1 MSDLQTGY
9 TWSDDK
15 ANWETN
21 EATAIRLN
29 RMMEDTQMNIL
40 AGSNVTVTRSSSGV
54 TIASTAAGTGTVTSV
69 ATGTGLTGGPITT
82 TGTVALANTS
92 VAAGSYTNSN
102 ITVDAQGRLTSA
114 ANGSAG
120 GVTSVTGTAPV
131 VSSGG
136 ATPAISMAAATTSVN
151 GYLTNTDW
159 NTFNNK
165 SNTSGTVTS
174 VAATVPSVFSISGS
188 PITTSGTL
196 AMTYSGTAL
205 PQANGGTGQTT
216 LGAGTYTATGGS
228 TAISLASRSAQVINV
243 LDYGVSNNAT
253 SDERSL
259 IIAALEAA
267 RPSATTGTYVKE
279 IVVVYGGSGYTSVPT
294 VNVSIG
300 SSGTFTAVVKDQM
313 VQSVTVTGGG
323 SGYAY
328 NTVVTFSGGG
338 GSGASA
344 YALVGRGNTVV
355 FPPGRYQADAGIAID
370 GLHNVNIIANGAY
383 LYRATTNGNPGLWVQ
398 GHCHNVNI
406 EGLYLWGD
414 ATDRNGGYGVGILLA
429 GDNIQLNKCSV
440 SKWPNFAI
448 QLSADTTTEA
458 RYYAGCTVNGCDIN
472 NTFADGIHL
481 NQGYIGTK
489 ITNNIIRNTEED
501 DAIGCFNDSKDA
513 RVSMN
518 TLIANN
524 IITDSRWRGI
534 LVAGCYDTNVIGN
547 VINGT
552 ASHGILIGDDAPSSV
567 TLDLTLTNNS
577 TTATVISYSI
587 STATRSLT
595 TVTITT
601 TAPYAMVTGNVSTI
615 SGLTGTVN
623 PNGAY
628 AITVV
633 SSTVFT
639 ITLPSGT
646 GTETYSGTG
655 SVLSGTPW
663 VGAYIWGTGLSFPV
677 IITAVS
683 GATITM
689 NQSANATGSYAF
701 SAYHGVL
708 RVNISGNSITNVAT
722 LTKNGAG
729 PYTDRHGIY
738 ANHASRVNIG
748 NNLSVNLPSAGY
760 AVATADVSYIN
771 ISSNYG
777 YDMASGTLTYSA
789 GTNSYSVSAMYYQ
802 SGALK
807 YLGTS
812 GTVTTLGAA

>member
-1 MSDLQTGY
+1 MSDIKTGY

-15 ANWETN
+15 ANWSSN
-21 EATAIRLN
+21 KATALRLN
-29 RMMEDTQMNIL
+29 QMMDDANVNIL
-40 AGSNVTVTRSSSGV
+40 AGSNITVTKSDAGI
-54 TIASTAAGTGTVTSV
+54 TIASTAGGTGTVTSV

-136 ATPAISMAAATTSVN
+136 ATPAISMAAATASVN
-151 GYLTNTDW
+151 GYLTSTDW

-165 SNTSGTVTS
+165 SNTNGTVTS

-501 DAIGCFNDSKDA
+501 DAIACFNDSKDA

-534 LVAGCYDTNVIGN
+534 LVAGCYDTNIIGN
-547 VINGT
+547 IINGT
-552 ASHGILIGDDAPSSV
+552 ASHGILLGDDGTSV
-567 TLDLTLTNNS
+567 ALTLTLVNS
-577 TTATVISYSI
+577 SVSATV
-587 STATRSLT
+587 TA
-595 TVTITT
+595 
-601 TAPYAMVTGNVSTI
+601 
-615 SGLTGTVN
+615 
-623 PNGAY
+623 
-628 AITVV
+628 
-633 SSTVFT
+633 
-639 ITLPSGT
+639 
-646 GTETYSGTG
+646 
-655 SVLSGTPW
+655 GTPW

-677 IITAVS
+677 IITAVN

-689 NQSANATGSYAF
+689 NQAANATGSYSF
-701 SAYHGVL
+701 SMYHGVL
-708 RVNISGNSITNVAT
+708 RVNVVGNHINNIAT
-722 LTKNGAG
+722 LSKNGTG
-729 PYTDRHGIY
+729 YTDRHGIY
-738 ANHASRVNIG
+738 ANHAHRINIG
-748 NNLSVNLPSAGY
+748 NNLCVNLPSSGY
-760 AVATADVSYIN
+760 AVKTSDVAYVN
-771 ISSNYG
+771 VSSNYG

-789 GTNSYSVSAMYYQ
+789 GTNSYSVSSIYYDA
-802 SGALK
+802 GALK

>member
-54 TIASTAAGTGTVTSV
+54 TIASTASGTGTVTSV

-82 TGTVALANTS
+82 SGTIVLANTA
-92 VAAGSYTNSN
+92 VTAGAYTNSN

-151 GYLTNTDW
+151 GYLTSTDW
-159 NTFNNK
+159 TTFNNK
-165 SNTSGTVTS
+165 TSNTGTVTS
-174 VAATVPSVFSISGS
+174 VAATVPSVFSIANS
-188 PITTSGTL
+188 PITTSGSL
-196 AMTYSGTAL
+196 DITYSGTAL
-205 PQANGGTGQTT
+205 PQLNGGTGQTS

-279 IVVVYGGSGYTSVPT
+279 IVVVYGGSGYTSAPT
-294 VNVSIG
+294 VSVSVG
-300 SSGTFTAVVKDQM
+300 SSGTFTAVVKDGM

-328 NTVVTFSGGG
+328 NTEVTFTGGG

-344 YALVGRGNTVV
+344 YALVGRGATVI
-355 FPPGRYQADAGIAID
+355 FPPGRYQANAGIAID

-489 ITNNIIRNTEED
+489 ITNNIVRNTEED
-501 DAIGCFNDSKDA
+501 DAIACFNDSKDA

-547 VINGT
+547 IINGT
-552 ASHGILIGDDAPSSV
+552 ASHGILIGDDSTSV
-567 TLDLTLTNNS
+567 SLTLTLVNS
-577 TTATVISYSI
+577 SVSATV
-587 STATRSLT
+587 TA
-595 TVTITT
+595 
-601 TAPYAMVTGNVSTI
+601 
-615 SGLTGTVN
+615 
-623 PNGAY
+623 
-628 AITVV
+628 
-633 SSTVFT
+633 
-639 ITLPSGT
+639 
-646 GTETYSGTG
+646 
-655 SVLSGTPW
+655 GTPW

-677 IITAVS
+677 IITAVN

-689 NQSANATGSYAF
+689 NQAANATGSYSF
-701 SAYHGVL
+701 SMYHGVL
-708 RVNISGNSITNVAT
+708 RVNVVGNHINNIAT
-722 LTKNGAG
+722 LTKNGTG
-729 PYTDRHGIY
+729 YTDRHGIY
-738 ANHASRVNIG
+738 ANHAHRINIG
-748 NNLSVNLPSAGY
+748 NNLCVNLPSSGY
-760 AVATADVSYIN
+760 AVKTSDVAYVN
-771 ISSNYG
+771 VSSNYG
-777 YDMASGTLTYSA
+777 YDMASGTLTYNA
-789 GTNSYSVSAMYYQ
+789 GSNSYSVSSIYYDA
-802 SGALK
+802 GALK

>member
-54 TIASTAAGTGTVTSV
+54 TIASSAPGTGTVTSV
-69 ATGTGLTGGPITT
+69 AATAGTGITVSGSPITT
-82 TGTVALANTS
+82 SGTLTITNSAPDQTVAI
-92 VAAGSYTNSN
+92 AAGTGISVSGTYPSFTVTNS
-102 ITVDAQGRLTSA
+102 S
-114 ANGSAG
+114 
-120 GVTSVTGTAPV
+120 P
-131 VSSGG
+131 SSG
-136 ATPAISMAAATTSVN
+136 
-151 GYLTNTDW
+151 
-159 NTFNNK
+159 
-165 SNTSGTVTS
+165 GTVTS

-205 PQANGGTGQTT
+205 PQANGGTGQTS
-216 LGAGTYTATGGS
+216 LGAGTYTSTGGS

-279 IVVVYGGSGYTSVPT
+279 IVVVYGGSGYTSAPT
-294 VNVSIG
+294 VSVSVG

-328 NTVVTFSGGG
+328 NTEVTFSGGG

-429 GDNIQLNKCSV
+429 GDNIQLNRCSV

-501 DAIGCFNDSKDA
+501 DAIGCFNDNKDA

-547 VINGT
+547 IINGT
-552 ASHGILIGDDAPSSV
+552 ASHGILLGDDGTSV
-567 TLDLTLTNNS
+567 SLTLTLVNS
-577 TTATVISYSI
+577 SVSATV
-587 STATRSLT
+587 TA
-595 TVTITT
+595 
-601 TAPYAMVTGNVSTI
+601 
-615 SGLTGTVN
+615 
-623 PNGAY
+623 
-628 AITVV
+628 
-633 SSTVFT
+633 
-639 ITLPSGT
+639 
-646 GTETYSGTG
+646 
-655 SVLSGTPW
+655 GTPW

-677 IITAVS
+677 IITAVN

-689 NQSANATGSYAF
+689 NQAANATGSYSF
-701 SAYHGVL
+701 SMYHGVL
-708 RVNISGNSITNVAT
+708 RVNVVGNHINNIAT
-722 LTKNGAG
+722 LSKNGTG
-729 PYTDRHGIY
+729 YTDRHGIY
-738 ANHASRVNIG
+738 ANHAHRINIG
-748 NNLSVNLPSAGY
+748 NNLCVNLPSSGY
-760 AVATADVSYIN
+760 AVKTSDVAYVN
-771 ISSNYG
+771 VSSNYG
-777 YDMASGTLTYSA
+777 YDMASGTLTYNA
-789 GTNSYSVSAMYYQ
+789 GSDSYSVSSIYYDA
-802 SGALK
+802 GALK

>member
-54 TIASTAAGTGTVTSV
+54 TIASTAPGTGTVTSV

-82 TGTVALANTS
+82 SGTIVLANTA
-92 VAAGSYTNSN
+92 VTAGAYTNSN

-114 ANGSAG
+114 ANGSG
-120 GVTSVTGTAPV
+120 
-131 VSSGG
+131 
-136 ATPAISMAAATTSVN
+136 
-151 GYLTNTDW
+151 
-159 NTFNNK
+159 
-165 SNTSGTVTS
+165 GTVTS

-294 VNVSIG
+294 VNVSVG

-328 NTVVTFSGGG
+328 NTEVTFSGGG

-501 DAIGCFNDSKDA
+501 DAIGCFNDNKDA

-547 VINGT
+547 IINGT
-552 ASHGILIGDDAPSSV
+552 ASHGILLGDDGTSV
-567 TLDLTLTNNS
+567 SLTLTLVNS
-577 TTATVISYSI
+577 SVSATV
-587 STATRSLT
+587 TA
-595 TVTITT
+595 
-601 TAPYAMVTGNVSTI
+601 
-615 SGLTGTVN
+615 
-623 PNGAY
+623 
-628 AITVV
+628 
-633 SSTVFT
+633 
-639 ITLPSGT
+639 
-646 GTETYSGTG
+646 
-655 SVLSGTPW
+655 GTPW

-677 IITAVS
+677 IITAVN

-689 NQSANATGSYAF
+689 NQAANATGSYSF
-701 SAYHGVL
+701 SMYHGVL
-708 RVNISGNSITNVAT
+708 RVNVVGNHINNIAT
-722 LTKNGAG
+722 LSKNGTG
-729 PYTDRHGIY
+729 YTDRHGIY
-738 ANHASRVNIG
+738 ANHAHRINIG
-748 NNLSVNLPSAGY
+748 NNLCVNLPSSGY
-760 AVATADVSYIN
+760 AVKTSDVAYVN
-771 ISSNYG
+771 VSSNYG
-777 YDMASGTLTYSA
+777 YDMASGTLTYNA
-789 GTNSYSVSAMYYQ
+789 GSNSYSVSSIYYDA
-802 SGALK
+802 GALK

>member
-1 MSDLQTGY
+1 MSDIKTGY

-15 ANWETN
+15 ANWSSN
-21 EATAIRLN
+21 KATALRLN
-29 RMMEDTQMNIL
+29 QMMDDANVNIL
-40 AGSNVTVTRSSSGV
+40 AGSNITVTKSDAGI
-54 TIASTAAGTGTVTSV
+54 TIASIAGGTGTVTSV

-136 ATPAISMAAATTSVN
+136 ATPAISMAAATASVN
-151 GYLTNTDW
+151 GYLTSTDW

-165 SNTSGTVTS
+165 SNTNGTVTS

-501 DAIGCFNDSKDA
+501 DAIACFNDSKDA

-534 LVAGCYDTNVIGN
+534 LVAGCYDTNIIGN
-547 VINGT
+547 IINGT
-552 ASHGILIGDDAPSSV
+552 ASHGILLGDDGTSV
-567 TLDLTLTNNS
+567 ALTLTLVNS
-577 TTATVISYSI
+577 SVSATV
-587 STATRSLT
+587 TA
-595 TVTITT
+595 
-601 TAPYAMVTGNVSTI
+601 
-615 SGLTGTVN
+615 
-623 PNGAY
+623 
-628 AITVV
+628 
-633 SSTVFT
+633 
-639 ITLPSGT
+639 
-646 GTETYSGTG
+646 
-655 SVLSGTPW
+655 GTPW

-677 IITAVS
+677 IITAVN

-689 NQSANATGSYAF
+689 NQAANATGSYSF
-701 SAYHGVL
+701 SMYHGVL
-708 RVNISGNSITNVAT
+708 RVNVVGNHINNIAT
-722 LTKNGAG
+722 LSKNGTG
-729 PYTDRHGIY
+729 YTDRHGIY
-738 ANHASRVNIG
+738 ANHAHRINIG
-748 NNLSVNLPSAGY
+748 NNLCVNLPSSGY
-760 AVATADVSYIN
+760 AVKTSDVAYVN
-771 ISSNYG
+771 VSSNYG

-789 GTNSYSVSAMYYQ
+789 GTNSYSVSSIYYDA
-802 SGALK
+802 GALK

>member
-40 AGSNVTVTRSSSGV
+40 AGANVTVTRSTSGV
-54 TIASTAAGTGTVTSV
+54 TIASTASGTGTVTSV
-69 ATGTGLTGGPITT
+69 GG
-82 TGTVALANTS
+82 TGTVN
-92 VAAGSYTNSN
+92 G
-102 ITVDAQGRLTSA
+102 ITL
-114 ANGSAG
+114 
-120 GVTSVTGTAPV
+120 
-131 VSSGG
+131 
-136 ATPAISMAAATTSVN
+136 
-151 GYLTNTDW
+151 
-159 NTFNNK
+159 
-165 SNTSGTVTS
+165 SGTVTS
-174 VAATVPSVFSISGS
+174 SGNL
-188 PITTSGTL
+188 TLGGTL
-196 AMTYSGTAL
+196 SGVNLTSQVTGVL

-279 IVVVYGGSGYTSVPT
+279 IVVVYGGSGYTSAPT
-294 VNVSIG
+294 VSVSVG
-300 SSGTFTAVVKDQM
+300 SSGTFTAVVKDGM

-328 NTVVTFSGGG
+328 NTEVTFTGGG

-344 YALVGRGNTVV
+344 YALVGRGATVI

-481 NQGYIGTK
+481 NHGYIGTK
-489 ITNNIIRNTEED
+489 ITNNIIRNTEEED
-501 DAIGCFNDSKDA
+501 SIACFNDLKDA

-524 IITDSRWRGI
+524 TILDSRWRGI

-547 VINGT
+547 IINGT
-552 ASHGILIGDDAPSSV
+552 ASHGILIGDDGTSV
-567 TLDLTLTNNS
+567 SLTLTLVNS
-577 TTATVISYSI
+577 SVSATV
-587 STATRSLT
+587 TA
-595 TVTITT
+595 
-601 TAPYAMVTGNVSTI
+601 
-615 SGLTGTVN
+615 
-623 PNGAY
+623 
-628 AITVV
+628 
-633 SSTVFT
+633 
-639 ITLPSGT
+639 
-646 GTETYSGTG
+646 
-655 SVLSGTPW
+655 GTPW

-677 IITAVS
+677 IITAVN

-689 NQSANATGSYAF
+689 NQAANATGSYSF
-701 SAYHGVL
+701 SMYHGVL
-708 RVNISGNSITNVAT
+708 RVNVVGNHINNIAT
-722 LTKNGAG
+722 LTKNGTG
-729 PYTDRHGIY
+729 YTDRHGIY
-738 ANHASRVNIG
+738 ANHAHRINIG
-748 NNLSVNLPSAGY
+748 NNLCVNLPSSGY
-760 AVATADVSYIN
+760 AVKTSDVAYVN
-771 ISSNYG
+771 VSSNYG
-777 YDMASGTLTYSA
+777 YDMASGTLTYNA
-789 GTNSYSVSAMYYQ
+789 GSNSYSVSSIYYDA
-802 SGALK
+802 GALK

>member
-82 TGTVALANTS
+82 SGTIVLANTA
-92 VAAGSYTNSN
+92 VTAGAYTNSN

-151 GYLTNTDW
+151 GYLTSTDW

-174 VAATVPSVFSISGS
+174 VGGTGTVNG
-188 PITTSGTL
+188 ITLSGTV
-196 AMTYSGTAL
+196 TSSGNLTLGGTLTGVNLTSQVTGVL
-205 PQANGGTGQTT
+205 PAANGGTGVANNAAMTVTGDGNFAYTRKLTAATNVTFPTT
-216 LGAGTYTATGGS
+216 GTLATLAGTETLTNKTISTGLVTATGGS

-294 VNVSIG
+294 VNVSVG

-328 NTVVTFSGGG
+328 NTEVTFSGGG

-534 LVAGCYDTNVIGN
+534 LVAGCYDTNIIGN
-547 VINGT
+547 IINGT
-552 ASHGILIGDDAPSSV
+552 ASHGILLGDDGTSV
-567 TLDLTLTNNS
+567 ALTLTLINS
-577 TTATVISYSI
+577 SVSATV
-587 STATRSLT
+587 TA
-595 TVTITT
+595 
-601 TAPYAMVTGNVSTI
+601 
-615 SGLTGTVN
+615 
-623 PNGAY
+623 
-628 AITVV
+628 
-633 SSTVFT
+633 
-639 ITLPSGT
+639 
-646 GTETYSGTG
+646 
-655 SVLSGTPW
+655 GTPW

-677 IITAVS
+677 IITAVN

-689 NQSANATGSYAF
+689 NQAANATGSYSF
-701 SAYHGVL
+701 SMYHGVL
-708 RVNISGNSITNVAT
+708 RVNVVGNHINNIAT
-722 LTKNGAG
+722 LSKNGTG
-729 PYTDRHGIY
+729 YTDRHGIY
-738 ANHASRVNIG
+738 ANHAHRINIG
-748 NNLSVNLPSAGY
+748 NNLCVNLPSSGY
-760 AVATADVSYIN
+760 AVKTSDVAYVN
-771 ISSNYG
+771 VSSNYG
-777 YDMASGTLTYSA
+777 YDMASGTLTYNA
-789 GTNSYSVSAMYYQ
+789 GSNSYSVSSIYYDA
-802 SGALK
+802 GALK

>member
-15 ANWETN
+15 ANWESD

-54 TIASTAAGTGTVTSV
+54 TIASSAPGTGTVTSV

-82 TGTVALANTS
+82 SGTVTLANTAVS
-92 VAAGSYTNSN
+92 AGAYTNSN

-114 ANGSAG
+114 ANGSG
-120 GVTSVTGTAPV
+120 
-131 VSSGG
+131 
-136 ATPAISMAAATTSVN
+136 
-151 GYLTNTDW
+151 
-159 NTFNNK
+159 
-165 SNTSGTVTS
+165 GTVTS

-196 AMTYSGTAL
+196 AMTYSGTPL
-205 PQANGGTGQTT
+205 PQVNGGTGQAS

-228 TAISLASRSAQVINV
+228 TAISLESRSAQVINV

-279 IVVVYGGSGYTSVPT
+279 IVVVFGGSGYTSTPT
-294 VNVSIG
+294 VSVSVG
-300 SSGTFTAVVKDQM
+300 SSGTFTAVVKDGM

-328 NTVVTFSGGG
+328 NTEVTFTGGG

-344 YALVGRGNTVV
+344 YALVGRGNTVI

-489 ITNNIIRNTEED
+489 ITNNIVRNTEED
-501 DAIGCFNDSKDA
+501 DAIACFNDSKDA

-547 VINGT
+547 IINGT
-552 ASHGILIGDDAPSSV
+552 ASHGILIGDDSTSV
-567 TLDLTLTNNS
+567 SLTLTLVNS
-577 TTATVISYSI
+577 SVSATV
-587 STATRSLT
+587 TA
-595 TVTITT
+595 
-601 TAPYAMVTGNVSTI
+601 
-615 SGLTGTVN
+615 
-623 PNGAY
+623 
-628 AITVV
+628 
-633 SSTVFT
+633 
-639 ITLPSGT
+639 
-646 GTETYSGTG
+646 
-655 SVLSGTPW
+655 GTPW

-677 IITAVS
+677 IITAVN

-689 NQSANATGSYAF
+689 NQAANATGSYSF
-701 SAYHGVL
+701 SMYHGVL
-708 RVNISGNSITNVAT
+708 RVNVVGNHINNIAT
-722 LTKNGAG
+722 LTKNGTG
-729 PYTDRHGIY
+729 YTDRHGIY
-738 ANHASRVNIG
+738 ANHAHRINIG
-748 NNLSVNLPSAGY
+748 NNLCVNLPSSGY
-760 AVATADVSYIN
+760 AVKTSDVAYVN
-771 ISSNYG
+771 VSSNYG
-777 YDMASGTLTYSA
+777 YDMASGTLTYNA
-789 GTNSYSVSAMYYQ
+789 GSDSYSVSSIYYDA
-802 SGALK
+802 GALK

>member
-40 AGSNVTVTRSSSGV
+40 AGANVTVTRSTSGV
-54 TIASTAAGTGTVTSV
+54 TIASSAPGTGTVTSV

-82 TGTVALANTS
+82 SGTIVLANTA
-92 VAAGSYTNSN
+92 VIAGAYTNSN

-114 ANGSAG
+114 ANGSG
-120 GVTSVTGTAPV
+120 
-131 VSSGG
+131 
-136 ATPAISMAAATTSVN
+136 
-151 GYLTNTDW
+151 
-159 NTFNNK
+159 
-165 SNTSGTVTS
+165 GTVTS

-279 IVVVYGGSGYTSVPT
+279 IVVVFGGSGYTSTPT
-294 VNVSIG
+294 VNVSVG

-328 NTVVTFSGGG
+328 NTEVTFSGGG

-398 GHCHNVNI
+398 GHCHNVTI

-547 VINGT
+547 IINGT
-552 ASHGILIGDDAPSSV
+552 ASHGILLGDDGTSV
-567 TLDLTLTNNS
+567 SLTLTLVNS
-577 TTATVISYSI
+577 SVSATV
-587 STATRSLT
+587 TA
-595 TVTITT
+595 
-601 TAPYAMVTGNVSTI
+601 
-615 SGLTGTVN
+615 
-623 PNGAY
+623 
-628 AITVV
+628 
-633 SSTVFT
+633 
-639 ITLPSGT
+639 
-646 GTETYSGTG
+646 
-655 SVLSGTPW
+655 GTPW

-677 IITAVS
+677 IITAVN

-689 NQSANATGSYAF
+689 NQAANATGSYSF
-701 SAYHGVL
+701 SMYHGVL
-708 RVNISGNSITNVAT
+708 RVNVVGNHINNIAT
-722 LTKNGAG
+722 LSKNGTG
-729 PYTDRHGIY
+729 YTDRHGIY
-738 ANHASRVNIG
+738 ANHAHRINIG
-748 NNLSVNLPSAGY
+748 NNLCVNLPSSGY
-760 AVATADVSYIN
+760 AVKTSDVAYVN
-771 ISSNYG
+771 VSSNYG
-777 YDMASGTLTYSA
+777 YDMASGTLTYNA
-789 GTNSYSVSAMYYQ
+789 GSDSYSVSSIYYDA
-802 SGALK
+802 GALK

>member
-1 MSDLQTGY
+1 
-9 TWSDDK
+9 
-15 ANWETN
+15 
-21 EATAIRLN
+21 
-29 RMMEDTQMNIL
+29 MEDTQMNIL
-40 AGSNVTVTRSSSGV
+40 AGANVTVTRSTSGV
-54 TIASTAAGTGTVTSV
+54 TIASSAPGTGTVTSV

-82 TGTVALANTS
+82 SGTIVLANTA
-92 VAAGSYTNSN
+92 VIAGAYTNSN

-114 ANGSAG
+114 ANGSG
-120 GVTSVTGTAPV
+120 
-131 VSSGG
+131 
-136 ATPAISMAAATTSVN
+136 
-151 GYLTNTDW
+151 
-159 NTFNNK
+159 
-165 SNTSGTVTS
+165 GTVTS

-228 TAISLASRSAQVINV
+228 TAISLTSRSAQVINV

-279 IVVVYGGSGYTSVPT
+279 IVVVFGGSGYTSTPT
-294 VNVSIG
+294 VNVSVG

-328 NTVVTFSGGG
+328 NTEVTFSGGG

-398 GHCHNVNI
+398 GHCHNVTI

-547 VINGT
+547 IINGT
-552 ASHGILIGDDAPSSV
+552 ASHGILLGDDGTSV
-567 TLDLTLTNNS
+567 SLTLTLVNS
-577 TTATVISYSI
+577 SVSATV
-587 STATRSLT
+587 TA
-595 TVTITT
+595 
-601 TAPYAMVTGNVSTI
+601 
-615 SGLTGTVN
+615 
-623 PNGAY
+623 
-628 AITVV
+628 
-633 SSTVFT
+633 
-639 ITLPSGT
+639 
-646 GTETYSGTG
+646 
-655 SVLSGTPW
+655 GTPW

-677 IITAVS
+677 IITAVN

-689 NQSANATGSYAF
+689 NQAANATGSYSF
-701 SAYHGVL
+701 SMYHGVL
-708 RVNISGNSITNVAT
+708 RVNVVGNHINNIAT
-722 LTKNGAG
+722 LSKNGTG
-729 PYTDRHGIY
+729 YTDRHGIY
-738 ANHASRVNIG
+738 ANHAHRINIG
-748 NNLSVNLPSAGY
+748 NNLCVNLPSSGY
-760 AVATADVSYIN
+760 AVKTSDVAYVN
-771 ISSNYG
+771 VSSNYG
-777 YDMASGTLTYSA
+777 YDMASGTLTYNA
-789 GTNSYSVSAMYYQ
+789 GSDSYSVSSIYYDA
-802 SGALK
+802 GALK

>member
-40 AGSNVTVTRSSSGV
+40 AGANVTVTRSTSGV
-54 TIASTAAGTGTVTSV
+54 TIASSAPGTGTVTSV

-82 TGTVALANTS
+82 SGTIVLANTA
-92 VAAGSYTNSN
+92 VIAGAYTNSN

-114 ANGSAG
+114 ANGSG
-120 GVTSVTGTAPV
+120 
-131 VSSGG
+131 
-136 ATPAISMAAATTSVN
+136 
-151 GYLTNTDW
+151 
-159 NTFNNK
+159 
-165 SNTSGTVTS
+165 GTVTS

-228 TAISLASRSAQVINV
+228 TAISLTSRSAQVINV

-279 IVVVYGGSGYTSVPT
+279 IVVVFGGSGYTSTPT
-294 VNVSIG
+294 VNVSVG

-328 NTVVTFSGGG
+328 NTEVTFSGGG

-398 GHCHNVNI
+398 GHCHNVTI

-547 VINGT
+547 IINGT
-552 ASHGILIGDDAPSSV
+552 ASHGILLGDDGTSV
-567 TLDLTLTNNS
+567 SLTLTLVNS
-577 TTATVISYSI
+577 SVSATV
-587 STATRSLT
+587 TA
-595 TVTITT
+595 
-601 TAPYAMVTGNVSTI
+601 
-615 SGLTGTVN
+615 
-623 PNGAY
+623 
-628 AITVV
+628 
-633 SSTVFT
+633 
-639 ITLPSGT
+639 
-646 GTETYSGTG
+646 
-655 SVLSGTPW
+655 GTPW

-677 IITAVS
+677 IITAVN

-689 NQSANATGSYAF
+689 NQAANATGSYSF
-701 SAYHGVL
+701 SMYHGVL
-708 RVNISGNSITNVAT
+708 RVNVVGNHINNIAT
-722 LTKNGAG
+722 LSKNGTG
-729 PYTDRHGIY
+729 YTDRHGIY
-738 ANHASRVNIG
+738 ANHAHRINIG
-748 NNLSVNLPSAGY
+748 NNLCVNLPSSGY
-760 AVATADVSYIN
+760 AVKTSDVAYVN
-771 ISSNYG
+771 VSSNYG
-777 YDMASGTLTYSA
+777 YDMASGTLTYNA
-789 GTNSYSVSAMYYQ
+789 GSDSYSVSSIYYDA
-802 SGALK
+802 GALK

>member
-54 TIASTAAGTGTVTSV
+54 TIASTASGTGTVTSV

-82 TGTVALANTS
+82 SGTIVLANTA
-92 VAAGSYTNSN
+92 VTAGAYTNSN
-102 ITVDAQGRLTSA
+102 ITVDAQGRLASA

-136 ATPAISMAAATTSVN
+136 ANPAISMAAATTSVN
-151 GYLTNTDW
+151 GYLTSTDW
-159 NTFNNK
+159 TTFNNK
-165 SNTSGTVTS
+165 TSNTGTVTS
-174 VAATVPSVFSISGS
+174 VAATVPSVFSIANS
-188 PITTSGTL
+188 PITTSGSL
-196 AMTYSGTAL
+196 DITYSGTAL
-205 PQANGGTGQTT
+205 PQLNGGTGQTS

-279 IVVVYGGSGYTSVPT
+279 IVVVYGGSGYTSAPT
-294 VNVSIG
+294 VSVSVG
-300 SSGTFTAVVKDQM
+300 SSGTFTAVVKDGM

-328 NTVVTFSGGG
+328 NTEVTFTGGG

-344 YALVGRGNTVV
+344 YALVGRGATVI
-355 FPPGRYQADAGIAID
+355 FPPGRYQANAGIAID

-489 ITNNIIRNTEED
+489 ITNNIVRNTEED
-501 DAIGCFNDSKDA
+501 DAIACFNDSKDA

-547 VINGT
+547 IINGT
-552 ASHGILIGDDAPSSV
+552 ASHGILIGDDSTSV
-567 TLDLTLTNNS
+567 SLTLTLVNS
-577 TTATVISYSI
+577 SVSATV
-587 STATRSLT
+587 TA
-595 TVTITT
+595 
-601 TAPYAMVTGNVSTI
+601 
-615 SGLTGTVN
+615 
-623 PNGAY
+623 
-628 AITVV
+628 
-633 SSTVFT
+633 
-639 ITLPSGT
+639 
-646 GTETYSGTG
+646 
-655 SVLSGTPW
+655 GTPW

-677 IITAVS
+677 IITAVN

-689 NQSANATGSYAF
+689 NQAANATGSYSF
-701 SAYHGVL
+701 SMYHGVL
-708 RVNISGNSITNVAT
+708 RVNVVGNHINNIAT
-722 LTKNGAG
+722 LTKNGTG
-729 PYTDRHGIY
+729 YTDRHGIY
-738 ANHASRVNIG
+738 ANHAHRINIG
-748 NNLSVNLPSAGY
+748 NNLCVNLPSSGY
-760 AVATADVSYIN
+760 AVKTSDVAYVN
-771 ISSNYG
+771 VSSNYG
-777 YDMASGTLTYSA
+777 YDMASGTLTYNA
-789 GTNSYSVSAMYYQ
+789 GSNSYSVSSIYYDA
-802 SGALK
+802 GALK

>member
-54 TIASTAAGTGTVTSV
+54 TIASTAPGTGTVTSV
-69 ATGTGLTGGPITT
+69 ATGTGRTGGPITT
-82 TGTVALANTS
+82 SGTIVLANTA
-92 VAAGSYTNSN
+92 VTAGAYTNSN

-114 ANGSAG
+114 ANGSG
-120 GVTSVTGTAPV
+120 
-131 VSSGG
+131 
-136 ATPAISMAAATTSVN
+136 
-151 GYLTNTDW
+151 
-159 NTFNNK
+159 
-165 SNTSGTVTS
+165 GTVTS

-294 VNVSIG
+294 VNVSVG

-328 NTVVTFSGGG
+328 NTEVTFSGGG

-547 VINGT
+547 IINGT
-552 ASHGILIGDDAPSSV
+552 ASHGILLGDDGTSV
-567 TLDLTLTNNS
+567 SLTLTLVNS
-577 TTATVISYSI
+577 SVSATV
-587 STATRSLT
+587 TA
-595 TVTITT
+595 
-601 TAPYAMVTGNVSTI
+601 
-615 SGLTGTVN
+615 
-623 PNGAY
+623 
-628 AITVV
+628 
-633 SSTVFT
+633 
-639 ITLPSGT
+639 
-646 GTETYSGTG
+646 
-655 SVLSGTPW
+655 GTPW

-677 IITAVS
+677 IITAVN

-689 NQSANATGSYAF
+689 NQAANATGSYSF
-701 SAYHGVL
+701 SMYHGVL
-708 RVNISGNSITNVAT
+708 RVNVVGNHINNIAT
-722 LTKNGAG
+722 LSKNGTG
-729 PYTDRHGIY
+729 YTDRHGIY
-738 ANHASRVNIG
+738 ANHAHRINIG
-748 NNLSVNLPSAGY
+748 NNLCVNLPSSGY
-760 AVATADVSYIN
+760 AVKTSDVAYVN
-771 ISSNYG
+771 VSSNYG
-777 YDMASGTLTYSA
+777 YDMASGTLTYNA
-789 GTNSYSVSAMYYQ
+789 GSNSYSVSSIYYDA
-802 SGALK
+802 GALK

>member
-54 TIASTAAGTGTVTSV
+54 TIASSAPGTGTVTSV

-82 TGTVALANTS
+82 SGTIVLANTA
-92 VAAGSYTNSN
+92 VTAGAYTNSN

-114 ANGSAG
+114 ANGSG
-120 GVTSVTGTAPV
+120 
-131 VSSGG
+131 
-136 ATPAISMAAATTSVN
+136 
-151 GYLTNTDW
+151 
-159 NTFNNK
+159 
-165 SNTSGTVTS
+165 GTVTS

-196 AMTYSGTAL
+196 AMTYSGTPL
-205 PQANGGTGQTT
+205 PQVNGGTGQTS

-279 IVVVYGGSGYTSVPT
+279 IVVVYGGSGYTSAPT
-294 VNVSIG
+294 VNVSVG

-328 NTVVTFSGGG
+328 NTEVTFSGGG

-440 SKWPNFAI
+440 SKWPNFAV

-501 DAIGCFNDSKDA
+501 DAIACFNDSKDA

-547 VINGT
+547 IINGT
-552 ASHGILIGDDAPSSV
+552 ASHGILLGDDGTSV
-567 TLDLTLTNNS
+567 SLTLTLVNS
-577 TTATVISYSI
+577 SVSATV
-587 STATRSLT
+587 TA
-595 TVTITT
+595 
-601 TAPYAMVTGNVSTI
+601 
-615 SGLTGTVN
+615 
-623 PNGAY
+623 
-628 AITVV
+628 
-633 SSTVFT
+633 
-639 ITLPSGT
+639 
-646 GTETYSGTG
+646 
-655 SVLSGTPW
+655 GTPW

-677 IITAVS
+677 IITAVN

-689 NQSANATGSYAF
+689 NQAANATGSYSF
-701 SAYHGVL
+701 SMYHGVL
-708 RVNISGNSITNVAT
+708 RVNVVGNHINNIAT
-722 LTKNGAG
+722 LSKNGTG
-729 PYTDRHGIY
+729 YTDRHGIY
-738 ANHASRVNIG
+738 ANHAHRINIG
-748 NNLSVNLPSAGY
+748 NNLCVNLPSSGY
-760 AVATADVSYIN
+760 AVKTSDVAYVN
-771 ISSNYG
+771 VSSNYG
-777 YDMASGTLTYSA
+777 YDMASGTLTYNA
-789 GTNSYSVSAMYYQ
+789 GSDSYSVSSIYYDA
-802 SGALK
+802 GALK

>member
-1 MSDLQTGY
+1 
-9 TWSDDK
+9 
-15 ANWETN
+15 
-21 EATAIRLN
+21 
-29 RMMEDTQMNIL
+29 MMEDTQMNIL
-40 AGSNVTVTRSSSGV
+40 AGANVTVTRSTSGV
-54 TIASTAAGTGTVTSV
+54 TIASTASGTGTVTSV

-82 TGTVALANTS
+82 SGTIVLANTA
-92 VAAGSYTNSN
+92 VTAGAYTNSN

-114 ANGSAG
+114 ANGSG
-120 GVTSVTGTAPV
+120 
-131 VSSGG
+131 
-136 ATPAISMAAATTSVN
+136 
-151 GYLTNTDW
+151 
-159 NTFNNK
+159 
-165 SNTSGTVTS
+165 GTVTS

-196 AMTYSGTAL
+196 AMTYSGTPL

-279 IVVVYGGSGYTSVPT
+279 IVVVFGGSGYTSTPT
-294 VNVSIG
+294 VSVSVG
-300 SSGTFTAVVKDQM
+300 SSGTFTAVVKDGM

-328 NTVVTFSGGG
+328 NTEVTFTGGG

-344 YALVGRGNTVV
+344 YALVGRGNTVI

-489 ITNNIIRNTEED
+489 ITNNIVRNTEED
-501 DAIGCFNDSKDA
+501 DAIACFNDSKDA

-547 VINGT
+547 IINGT
-552 ASHGILIGDDAPSSV
+552 ASHGILIGDDSTSV
-567 TLDLTLTNNS
+567 SLTLTLVNS
-577 TTATVISYSI
+577 SVSATV
-587 STATRSLT
+587 TA
-595 TVTITT
+595 
-601 TAPYAMVTGNVSTI
+601 
-615 SGLTGTVN
+615 
-623 PNGAY
+623 
-628 AITVV
+628 
-633 SSTVFT
+633 
-639 ITLPSGT
+639 
-646 GTETYSGTG
+646 
-655 SVLSGTPW
+655 GTPW

-677 IITAVS
+677 IITAVN

-689 NQSANATGSYAF
+689 NQAANATGSYSF
-701 SAYHGVL
+701 SMYHGVL
-708 RVNISGNSITNVAT
+708 RVNVVGNHINNIAT
-722 LTKNGAG
+722 LTKNGTG
-729 PYTDRHGIY
+729 YTDRHGIY
-738 ANHASRVNIG
+738 ANHAHRINIG
-748 NNLSVNLPSAGY
+748 NNLCVNLPSSGY
-760 AVATADVSYIN
+760 AVKTSDVAYVN
-771 ISSNYG
+771 VSSNYG
-777 YDMASGTLTYSA
+777 YDMASGTLTYNA
-789 GTNSYSVSAMYYQ
+789 GSNSYSVSSIYYDA
-802 SGALK
+802 GALK